1 MEGTSMKYSIIVHL
15 ASGEPIEGD
24 IEEMPHPQAN
34 FIAVKNPHRRSNRE
48 LDWLDHRTNT
58 LLIAFSHIVSIE
70 IVLAHSEQ
78 EIVTKYGYDLH

>member
-1 MEGTSMKYSIIVHL
+1 MKYNVIVHL
-15 ASGEPIEGD
+15 ANGEPIEGD
-24 IEEMPHPQAN
+24 LEELPQPQAN

-70 IVLAHSEQ
+70 VVLARSEQ
-78 EIVTKYGYDLH
+78 ELVTKYGVDVR